1 MDVAGKLNGGL
12 RKVPAWLIYVAGAA
26 YAVWEFWRALNQLGP
41 YLVEPINVL
50 ERSYGEIALKLLV
63 LGLLVTPLRKWTG
76 LNLIKFRRAIGVTAF
91 FFVLAHF
98 LVFAILDVQS
108 LERVWTEIVKR
119 PYVTVGMLSFV
130 LLIPLAI
137 TSNNL
142 SVRRLGAA
150 TWRKLHKLTYP
161 AAIFAA
167 LHYLWLVKGFQLEPI
182 IYLLVILG
190 LVALRYVD
198 LGRKRQP
205 ASPRESVRTG

>member
-12 RKVPAWLIYVAGAA
+12 RKVPAWSIYVAGTVFAG
-26 YAVWEFWRALNQLGP
+26 WEFWRALNQIGP

-50 ERSYGEIALKLLV
+50 ERSYGEVALKLLV

-76 LNLIKFRRAIGVTAF
+76 VNLLKFRRAIGLTAF

-98 LVFAILDVQS
+98 LVFAILDVQT

-150 TWRKLHKLTYP
+150 TWRNLHKLTYP

-182 IYLLVILG
+182 IYLAVILG
-190 LVALRYVD
+190 LVVVRYVD

-205 ASPRESVRTG
+205 A